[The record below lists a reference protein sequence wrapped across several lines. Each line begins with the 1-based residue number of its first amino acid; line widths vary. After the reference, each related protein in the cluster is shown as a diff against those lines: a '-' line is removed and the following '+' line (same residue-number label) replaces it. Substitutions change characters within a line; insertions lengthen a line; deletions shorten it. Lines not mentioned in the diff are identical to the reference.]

1 MEAVSK
7 MAFIHHRNGSG
18 TISKSTLHNDPGH
31 PSADPELFTPI
42 LDVNCAEDKNTD
54 EYRFLCPH
62 AGHFKCK
69 LTNIVFEMKSK
80 GEVLYRIVSWDSHLL
95 NGSPQKEPAGPLYN
109 FDSPEGC
116 ISRLHFPH
124 CEIGKSKA
132 KLTVAHV
139 AGGKVDIIQPLTV
152 TETHVIINIQ
162 HLSPFGLT
170 LPWTGSPIRAQVL
183 LFYKRMTEHS
193 RSKLHIHL
201 LPANVPV
208 KEVQEQHESYTYID
222 TTSSCDLKLGKKYKL
237 LCNSTE
243 TDYTLQPE
251 AVIFR
256 RDCGPNYHPTFEVQ
270 LNIEAAEVTLTLL
283 DRKGKEVW
291 TSPPVLLTDAGAASL
306 QLEGADFVLT
316 STSGAEFERKTLL
329 KTESCLV
336 TSGTEAASANMDTA
350 GADFVDKHKA
360 ELIQRFI
367 SVMEVVDRLNSKNMI
382 TAEMYSTIKAKPTP
396 QEKMRE
402 LYTCLDSGGRASK
415 EEFYDI
421 LVKNHSGLVDDLKS
435 ESDQS

>member
-7 MAFIHHRNGSG
+7 MAFLHHRNGSG
-18 TISKSTLHNDPGH
+18 TISKSTLHNDPGN

-69 LTNIVFEMKSK
+69 LTNIVFEMESK
-80 GEVLYRIVSWDSHLL
+80 GEVLYRIVSWDCHLL
-95 NGSPQKEPAGPLYN
+95 NGLPQKEPAGPLYN

-116 ISRLHFPH
+116 IRRLHFPH
-124 CEIGKSKA
+124 CKGKA

-139 AGGKVDIIQPLTV
+139 AGGKVEIIQPLTV
-152 TETHVIINIQ
+152 TETHVIVNIQ
-162 HLSPFGLT
+162 HLCCFGLT

-183 LFYKRMTEHS
+183 LFYKRITEHS

-208 KEVQEQHESYTYID
+208 KE
-222 TTSSCDLKLGKKYKL
+222 
-237 LCNSTE
+237 
-243 TDYTLQPE
+243 
-251 AVIFR
+251 AAIFR
-256 RDCGPNYHPTFEVQ
+256 RDCGSNYHPTFEVQ
-270 LNIEAAEVTLTLL
+270 FNIEAAEVTLTLS

-291 TSPPVLLTDAGAASL
+291 TSPPVLLT
-306 QLEGADFVLT
+306 
-316 STSGAEFERKTLL
+316 
-329 KTESCLV
+329 
-336 TSGTEAASANMDTA
+336 

-360 ELIQRFI
+360 ELIQRFN
-367 SVMEVVDRLNSKNMI
+367 SVMEVADCLNSKNMI
-382 TAEMYSTIKAKPTP
+382 NAEMYSKIQAKPTP

-402 LYTCLDSGGRASK
+402 LCACLDSGGKASK
-415 EEFYDI
+415 EEFYDF